1 MLLTIDNISK
11 AYGDNQVLNNVT
23 FALPYGQKLGLV
35 GANGVGK
42 STLIKI
48 LIGEIEPDGGEWRV
62 ASGAEV
68 GYLAQTLRAAEGQTI
83 EELIDVTLGNIR
95 RIEVR
100 LRQLEAAMVQP
111 GDDLDCLLAEYSEL
125 TDQFER
131 RGGYDLDYRLDQVMA
146 GLDVAYLARDRQLST
161 LSGGEKSR
169 VGLAALLLAAPD
181 LLLLDEPTNHL
192 DFAAL
197 AWLESYLQT
206 YKGGVLVVSHDR
218 HFLNQTVTT
227 IVEIE
232 EHSREAKQ
240 YTGNYDFYA
249 QIKEQARAQ
258 WVESYWAQ
266 QEEIRELRKLMKSKA
281 RTNPFARAPRD
292 NDKFAYTFKAEKMQI
307 SLSRDI
313 RSAEE
318 KLRRIEEDPI
328 PKPPSE
334 LKINPDFDPQV
345 LTSKTP
351 ITVDLVSKAYGG
363 HCVLDHVSCTVEPHS
378 RIVIIGPNGAG
389 KSTLLKIM
397 AGVVQPDAGTVD
409 VAPSVVLGHLDQ
421 EQETLVTRGTLF
433 DVYRDGR
440 VGEWEEFKAE
450 LLGYGLFT
458 WPDLMKPV
466 ATLSVGQKR
475 KLQIANLMAQKANL
489 LLLDEPTNHISL
501 DVLEEFEQALLDFAG
516 PVVAISH
523 DRRFIER
530 FANEIWT
537 MQDGRLT
544 RFLGDWERYRDV
556 MHVA

>member
-1 MLLTIDNISK
+1 MLLAIDNISK

-23 FALPYGQKLGLV
+23 FALPDGQKLGLV

-48 LIGEIEPDGGEWRV
+48 IIGEIEPDGGAVRL
-62 ASGAEV
+62 ASGAEI
-68 GYLAQTLRAAEGQTI
+68 GYLAQTLSAAEGQTI
-83 EELIDVTLGNIR
+83 AELIDTTLGNIR
-95 RIEVR
+95 QIEVR

-111 GDDLDCLLAEYSEL
+111 GEDLAGLLADYSEL
-125 TDQFER
+125 TEQFER
-131 RGGYDLDYRLDQVMA
+131 RGGYDLDYRLDQVMT
-146 GLDVAYLARDRQLST
+146 GLAVAHLARDRRVAT

-192 DFAAL
+192 DFVAL
-197 AWLESYLQT
+197 AWLEGYLQG

-218 HFLNQTVTT
+218 HFLNQTVTA
-227 IVEIE
+227 IVEIA
-232 EHSREAKQ
+232 EHSREAKL
-240 YTGNYDFYA
+240 YSGNYDFYA
-249 QIKEQARAQ
+249 QMKELERTK

-266 QEEIRELRKLMKSKA
+266 QEEIRELRKQMKRKA
-281 RTNPFARAPRD
+281 NVNPFARPPRD
-292 NDKFAYTFKAEKMQI
+292 NDKFAYTFKAEKMQG

-318 KLRRIEEDPI
+318 RLRRIEEDPI
-328 PKPPSE
+328 PKPPAI

-351 ITVDLVSKAYGG
+351 ITVTAVSKTYGNQ
-363 HCVLDHVSCTVEPHS
+363 CVLDNVSCTVEPDS

-397 AGVVQPDAGTVD
+397 AGVALPDSGLVD

-421 EQETLVTRGTLF
+421 EQETLVTEGTLF
-433 DVYRDGR
+433 EVYRDGR
-440 VGEWEEFKAE
+440 VGDWEEFKAE

-458 WPDLMKPV
+458 WPDLMKPA

-475 KLQIANLMAQKANL
+475 KLQIAGLMAQKANL

-530 FANEIWT
+530 FANEIWE
-537 MQDGRLT
+537 MRDGRLT
-544 RFLGDWERYRDV
+544 RFLGDWQR
-556 MHVA
+556 

>member
-1 MLLTIDNISK
+1 MLLAIDHISK

-48 LIGEIEPDGGEWRV
+48 IIGEIEPDGGAVRL
-62 ASGAEV
+62 ATGAEI
-68 GYLAQTLRAAEGQTI
+68 GYLAQTLNAAEGQTI
-83 EELIDVTLGNIR
+83 AELIDTTLGNIR
-95 RIEVR
+95 QIEAR

-111 GDDLDCLLAEYSEL
+111 DEDLDRVLAEYSEL
-125 TDQFER
+125 TEQFER
-131 RGGYDLDYRLDQVMA
+131 RGGYDLAYRLDQVMT
-146 GLDVAYLARDRQLST
+146 GLAVAHLARDRRVAT

-169 VGLAALLLAAPD
+169 VGLAALLLASPD

-197 AWLESYLQT
+197 AWLEAYLQG

-218 HFLNQTVTT
+218 HFLNQTVTAL
-227 IVEIE
+227 VEIE

-240 YTGNYDFYA
+240 YSGNYDFYA
-249 QIKEQARAQ
+249 EMKELERTK

-266 QEEIRELRKLMKSKA
+266 QEEIRDLRKLMKRKA
-281 RTNPFARAPRD
+281 HVNPFARAPRD
-292 NDKFAYTFKAEKMQI
+292 NDKFAYTFKAEKMQG

-318 KLRRIEEDPI
+318 RLRRIEEDPI
-328 PKPPSE
+328 PKPPAV

-351 ITVDLVSKAYGG
+351 ITVMDVSKTYGNQRVLDLVS
-363 HCVLDHVSCTVEPHS
+363 CTIEPHS

-397 AGVVQPDAGTVD
+397 AGVALPDSGLVD

-421 EQETLVTRGTLF
+421 EQETLVTAGTLF

-440 VGEWEEFKAE
+440 VGDWEEFKAE

-458 WPDLMKPV
+458 WPDLMKPA
-466 ATLSVGQKR
+466 ATLSIGQKR

-530 FANEIWT
+530 FANEIWE
-537 MQDGRLT
+537 MRDGRLT
-544 RFLGDWERYRDV
+544 RFLGDWQRYRETEQ
-556 MHVA
+556 VA